1 MGQGREGLGKGRG
14 GAGSPQPPQRPA
26 GPQSVLGGGSTLA
39 TPPRARARHRLTFG
53 SEQRGIAGLVAEG
66 LPIVLG
72 REGQGVRAA
81 PRPRSLAPLPARGRA
96 HLGMAPGR
104 QRLAAVFAP
113 EAESVPVLAQ
123 GAHLLSWDR
132 RAGQGQRP
140 AALRS
145 SAAAA
150 PLSSPRPQPWHTR
163 APLRGKSTKAPSL
176 EEQLLRGGDVWMRT
190 HLWGV
195 LIVVQWLMNLTG
207 NHEDAGWIPGLAPWV
222 QDPALP

>member
-72 REGQGVRAA
+72 
-81 PRPRSLAPLPARGRA
+81 
-96 HLGMAPGR
+96 MAPGR

-163 APLRGKSTKAPSL
+163 ATLSASG
-176 EEQLLRGGDVWMRT
+176 
-190 HLWGV
+190 
-195 LIVVQWLMNLTG
+195 
-207 NHEDAGWIPGLAPWV
+207 
-222 QDPALP
+222 PALPQGLGHLPPGPGPGPCGLHVPRSGSLRPWRSHLALRPTPASSHVAPPIRP

>member
-66 LPIVLG
+66 LPVVLG

-81 PRPRSLAPLPARGRA
+81 PRPGSLAPLPARGRA

-163 APLRGKSTKAPSL
+163 ATLSASG
-176 EEQLLRGGDVWMRT
+176 
-190 HLWGV
+190 
-195 LIVVQWLMNLTG
+195 
-207 NHEDAGWIPGLAPWV
+207 
-222 QDPALP
+222 PALPQGLGHLPPGPGPGPCGLHVPRSGSLRPWRSHLALRPTPASSHVAPPIRP